1 MTDKFKLLP
10 SNYKNISKT
19 KMVCDGPLSK
29 KRTIKP
35 PFINEC
41 GFFMIIAGK
50 PKSGKTTFVFDMLT
64 NKDIYKKIFKNIIY
78 VCPSNSRE
86 SIHNNPLADLE
97 PDFLFEELN
106 DDVKAQVLINKE
118 EYSKTPEK
126 RYQQLLLIDDCTSHL
141 KTTSNIKMLNDLV
154 FNRRHNSLCI
164 ILLTQ
169 YITSIPG
176 SVRSQYNGI
185 VLFKPSKKDYERINK
200 EFLFMKK
207 NDFVDFVNFVF
218 KDRHDNL
225 FINSDLENDYY
236 KNLQKIVFT
245 TNIYDSKK
253 TIKGKRSTHK
263 AKSSTPEEKE
273 EATTKTDDKQ

>member
-1 MTDKFKLLP
+1 MTEKFQLLP
-10 SNYKNISKT
+10 SNYNNIKKT

-50 PKSGKTTFVFDMLT
+50 PKSGKTTFAFDMLT
-64 NKDIYKKIFKNIIY
+64 NKDIYKKIFKNIIF
-78 VCPSNSRE
+78 VAPQSSRNS
-86 SIHNNPLADLE
+86 IDNNPLADLDNE
-97 PDFLFEELN
+97 FLFDELN
-106 DDVKAQVLINKE
+106 DDVKTQILKNKE
-118 EYSKTPEK
+118 EYTETPEK
-126 RYQQLLLIDDCTSHL
+126 HYQQLLLIDDCTSHL
-141 KTTSNIKMLNDLV
+141 KTNSNIKMLNDLV

-169 YITSIPG
+169 YITSIPA

-185 VLFKPSKKDYERINK
+185 VLFKPSKKDYDRINR

-207 NDFVDFVNFVF
+207 NDFIDFVDFVF

-245 TNIYDSKK
+245 TNIYDRKK
-253 TIKGKRSTHK
+253 SIKDK
-263 AKSSTPEEKE
+263 AETETKTKKEAKE
-273 EATTKTDDKQ
+273 ETTTKTNDK

>member
-10 SNYKNISKT
+10 SNYDNIKKT
-19 KMVCDGPLSK
+19 KMICDGPLST
-29 KRTIKP
+29 KRNIKP

-41 GFFMIIAGK
+41 GFFMIITGK

-64 NKDIYKKIFKNIIY
+64 NKDIYKKVFKNIIF
-78 VCPSNSRE
+78 VAPENSRN
-86 SIHNNPLADLE
+86 SIENNPLADLDDE
-97 PDFLFEELN
+97 FLFNELN
-106 DDVKAQVLINKE
+106 DDVKEQVLKNKE
-118 EYSKTPEK
+118 EYKKTPK
-126 RYQQLLLIDDCTSHL
+126 KKYQQLLLIDDCTSHL
-141 KTTSNIKMLNDLV
+141 KDMNNILMLNDLV

-169 YITSIPG
+169 YITSIPA

-207 NDFVDFVNFVF
+207 NEFIDFVDFVF

-236 KNLQKIVFT
+236 KNLQKIIFT
-245 TNIYDSKK
+245 SNYIHANKK
-253 TIKGKRSTHK
+253 TIENKTESKTESNKETK
-263 AKSSTPEEKE
+263 EKP
-273 EATTKTDDKQ
+273 TKTINY